1 MSDILLIEDNADIA
15 DGLRENLELEGYS
28 VEVAADGETGL
39 ALARNRP
46 PRLLILDL
54 MLPRLDGFHVL
65 RRLRDDGF
73 EMPVL
78 ILSARADELD
88 KVRGFRIGADDYVT
102 KPFGLR
108 ELLARVDALFRRSR
122 RMTVRADDP
131 EPEPEV
137 VRFGEVEVDLEGH
150 TARRGGEP
158 IVFRFKEFELLRA
171 LIRAPG
177 RVVSRQR
184 LLRDVWGYDAE
195 VMTRTV
201 DTHIV
206 ELRRKLERDPAR
218 PQHIITVRKL
228 GYMFKP

>member
-28 VEVAADGETGL
+28 VEIAADGEEGL
-39 ALARNRP
+39 ALARARQ

-65 RRLRDDGF
+65 RRLRDEGF

-122 RMTVRADDP
+122 RITSRGDDDEPAP
-131 EPEPEV
+131 ELL
-137 VRFGEVEVDLEGH
+137 RFGDVEVDLDGH

-158 IVFRFKEFELLRA
+158 IVFRLKEFELLRA
-171 LIRAPG
+171 LVRAPG

-184 LLRDVWGYDAE
+184 LLQDVWGYDAD

-206 ELRRKLERDPAR
+206 ELRRKVERDPAR